1 MARNRDWR
9 EFIPDEHQVPHG
21 RQQDTGKPPP
31 AQQQVRV
38 QRSSR
43 GRGGKTVTI
52 ITGLE
57 LPIGQLNGLAKALKA
72 ATGTGGTVQENTIV
86 LQGDQTMAVL
96 EQLTRRGYR
105 PKRSGG

>member
-1 MARNRDWR
+1 MARKRGWQ
-9 EFIPDEHQVPHG
+9 EFIPDQAPQIQ
-21 RQQDTGKPPP
+21 RPSPTPQPPDQQH
-31 AQQQVRV
+31 VRV

-57 LPIGQLNGLAKALKA
+57 LPTNQLNGLAKALKM
-72 ATGTGGTVQENTIV
+72 ATGTGGAVQGDTIV
-86 LQGDQTMAVL
+86 LQGDRVTAVL
-96 EQLTRRGYR
+96 EQLAMRGYQ